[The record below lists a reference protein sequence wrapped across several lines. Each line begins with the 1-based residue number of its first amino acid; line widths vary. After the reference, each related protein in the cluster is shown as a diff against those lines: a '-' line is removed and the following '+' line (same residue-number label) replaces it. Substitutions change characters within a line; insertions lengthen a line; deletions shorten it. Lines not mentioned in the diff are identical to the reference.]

1 VQVVGVTPYVEGQQA
16 VGPRQHRN
24 LGLRKILV
32 FALVAAA
39 EARTHEVRICIDGG
53 RKGLI
58 KLSQRQLVYS
68 FRINDMSQAARNTDR
83 LTDLEIQYQRAIVRK
98 QRRSEPVRVL
108 LVRQTSPA
116 MTVADARLSHWSPLW
131 RRVPL

>member
-1 VQVVGVTPYVEGQQA
+1 VTPYVEGQQA

-32 FALVAAA
+32 FAPVAAA
-39 EARTHEVRICIDGG
+39 EARAHEVRICTDGG
-53 RKGLI
+53 RKGFI
-58 KLSQRQLVYS
+58 RLSRYQPVYS
-68 FRINDMSQAARNTDR
+68 FRINKMSQAAKDKDR
-83 LTDLEIQYQRAIVRK
+83 LTDLEIQYQWEMVRE

-116 MTVADARLSHWSPLW
+116 MSVADARLSHWSPLW
-131 RRVPL
+131 RRVSL